1 MIYLDNPATSMKKPS
16 VVAEAMY
23 RNTVNYSVNAGRG
36 GHRASVMGARGIAD
50 TQEALAE
57 FFGIQNPE
65 RIAFTQNATYALN
78 MAIRGIL
85 RRGDHA
91 IITSMEH
98 NSVLRPVHLSCSYT
112 IVEANEKGEINPKDI
127 ERAIRRNTRLIATT
141 HASNVCGTVMPVM
154 QIGEICKRHKLPYL
168 LDTAQTAGIIPIN
181 AEEMN
186 VAMLAFS
193 GHKGLMGP
201 LGTGGLYVREDVRL
215 SPLIVGGTGTE
226 SKNKNQ
232 PTTMPDMLHS
242 GTMNTPAIMALKEA
256 VRYVQNIGVEAI
268 GEKERLLAE
277 YLISGLMNIEGVT
290 VYGLSKGNRNGTVC
304 FNIGDMDSQEA
315 ANILNDDFGIAT
327 RGGYHCS
334 YIAHQ
339 TLGTQRT
346 GAVRAGFG
354 WFSSK
359 RDADSLLFAVN
370 KIAHRRKEC

>member
-1 MIYLDNPATSMKKPS
+1 MIYLDNPATSMKKPA
-16 VVAEAMY
+16 VVIEAMY
-23 RNTVNYSVNAGRG
+23 RNTANYSVNAGRG

-50 TQEALAE
+50 AQEEMAGL
-57 FFGIQNPE
+57 FGITNPE

-78 MAIRGIL
+78 MAIRGL
-85 RRGDHA
+85 LGRHDHA

-112 IVEANEKGEINPKDI
+112 IVEANDRGEINPADI
-127 ERAIRRNTRLIATT
+127 ERAIRRNTKLVVTT
-141 HASNVCGTVMPVM
+141 HASNVCGTVMPVYN
-154 QIGEICKRHKLPYL
+154 IGKICKKYRLPYL
-168 LDTAQTAGIIPIN
+168 LDTAQTAGIIPIDV
-181 AEEMN
+181 EEMN

-201 LGTGGLYVREDVRL
+201 LGTGGLYVREDVEL
-215 SPLIVGGTGTE
+215 APLIVGGTGTE

-232 PTTMPDMLHS
+232 PRSMPDMLHS

-256 VRYVQNIGVEAI
+256 VKYVQSIGVEAI
-268 GEKERLLAE
+268 GEKERKLAE
-277 YLISGLMNIEGVT
+277 YLIGGLMNIDGVT
-290 VYGLSKGNRNGTVC
+290 VYGLLHGNRNGTVC
-304 FNIGDMDSQEA
+304 FNIWDMDSQEV

-339 TLGTQRT
+339 TLGTQKT

-359 RDADSLLFAVN
+359 SDADALLFAVN
-370 KIAHRRKEC
+370 KIARSRRK